1 MGTTI
6 RREPNLTSLPK
17 QATPHYENVLNF
29 KGLHVTDNPF
39 TADEASASDMLNVY
53 VDDNNA
59 LTVRPR
65 LEKSDDYDTI
75 IGDYTLIKVEPLK
88 NGKILLLLNGTT
100 PVVKLVINNTTYT
113 VSGVGTIN
121 VNTCNFYED
130 GDISVD
136 GKIYLFDENGAKYI
150 KKDGNAYVCGS
161 ISDIAYTP
169 TVEIDKDLE
178 LGVSTKKEEY
188 NVFTNKYKISYI
200 TKETPYDTNL
210 TEFLN
215 KKVTLNTKF
224 RNDTYSFI
232 PENIETIQFFKSPI
246 RAIPGVYSQISM
258 SNNGKILTYVDVQS
272 KQVYISNDYGLNF
285 EVYTASKDNVV
296 YIPSQI
302 LKAWVSGDGTCLIT
316 IDENGVL
323 TKFKNKIHIADVDL
337 TNLAYNNVTYSCI
350 RFGNSYLNNVYVT
363 TNYSGTKI
371 AFNYMFDI
379 ADEQTQH
386 MCIMCLND
394 DFTTM
399 HIHKKVTGGYLDKF
413 KYLSMNEDGD
423 YCVYWGSQHE
433 NAGIICTFNQNSQ
446 PNMNFRILSGA
457 PTDPTYPIYIKDNIS
472 AVLWLSNTSVGFIA
486 LASGL
491 GEYGLFVLNFEK
503 QQVLTNTNYS
513 IKQTSNYDY
522 THLFMAN
529 NAIYIAQP
537 NTNIMK
543 KYNFSVVDG
552 DYIITDVGLDIT
564 ATTTDC
570 PFNSKIFTTTI
581 IKNGILYDGSL
592 GNLYTNNGY
601 IDDINW
607 ISVEYSDYDIAYK
620 INKSTNYMVWRD
632 SLWLYGYKNQLG
644 WSGYVNGKR
653 DFTYFPEDQIFE
665 LGIDT
670 TPLGEKSDITGFNV
684 VGDNV
689 ASAYKRDKIYL
700 IQPTTINNKD
710 TYLYSECKAEQGNNT
725 MGQTVV
731 TPLSALPIQVN
742 RDGVFALTNLTN
754 VYAADK
760 VATLISGK
768 INEKFLKEDL
778 SNIKLIAFKYWLFIF
793 IPDNTSKVYV
803 YDDRFAEWYY
813 WELPI
818 KVLNVF
824 KTHDNLYCVSDDNV
838 VFKFN
843 PKEKLVNIDTS
854 DAITL
859 YYDDVYTEGE
869 DNCFDAYGVQGKNV
883 VWYWT
888 SQILPLNSVSHAKQL
903 SKTTFIVADSDVTD
917 GYAFNFSIKGW
928 RKKRTLVKS
937 SDLDGTV
944 YSVQATTK
952 RTNIN
957 RAHFIQLTVTNAML
971 ENHQLVLSKTLK
983 TDIDT
988 NDQKVRLIG
997 VSFKYKYLEV

>member
-1 MGTTI
+1 M
-6 RREPNLTSLPK
+6 
-17 QATPHYENVLNF
+17 
-29 KGLHVTDNPF
+29 HVTDNPF
-39 TADEASASDMLNVY
+39 IADEASASDMLNVY

-65 LEKSDDYDTI
+65 LEKNDDYDSI

-100 PVVKLVINNTTYT
+100 PVVKLIINNTTYT

-150 KKDGNAYVCGS
+150 KKDGSAYVCGS

-169 TVEIDKDLE
+169 TVEVNKDLA
-178 LGVSTKKEEY
+178 LGKTTEKEPYNAFST
-188 NVFTNKYKISYI
+188 NYKISYA
-200 TKETPYDTNL
+200 TKETPYDTDL
-210 TEFLN
+210 SVFVN
-215 KKVTLNTKF
+215 KKVTLNTAYNNVTKTF
-224 RNDTYSFI
+224 T
-232 PENIETIQFFKSPI
+232 PQNIETIQFWKTICGVDANIIENTHKSMDKSGKTLIYTIPEPI
-246 RAIPGVYSQISM
+246 
-258 SNNGKILTYVDVQS
+258 NKTYVS
-272 KQVYISNDYGLNF
+272 TDYGITF
-285 EVYTASKDNVV
+285 ELFSAIKDGVS
-296 YIPSQI
+296 YIPNDVI
-302 LKAWVSGDGTCLIT
+302 KAWVSGDGTT
-316 IDENGVL
+316 IVTLSASGVL
-323 TKFKNKIHIADVDL
+323 TRFKNKIYTGELDTVS
-337 TNLAYNNVTYSCI
+337 YVKNNITYSSTKPGTSVSYI
-350 RFGNSYLNNVYVT
+350 NDIMVSMNFTGN
-363 TNYSGTKI
+363 KI
-371 AFNYMFDI
+371 AFNYMFNMNGSAVKQNVMI
-379 ADEQTQH
+379 ADETLTVDKIYEMSASDNRAKYLYMNNNGNFCVYAGIDATTPAFIIDTTLSQMATSTQTNPNAFTIPYNDNYIGLA
-386 MCIMCLND
+386 MATSAANCAVWLND
-394 DFTTM
+394 ICFAFL
-399 HIHKKVTGGYLDKF
+399 GGYQTTGANPVVDKV
-413 KYLSMNEDGD
+413 
-423 YCVYWGSQHE
+423 CVVT
-433 NAGIICTFNQNSQ
+433 ITNST
-446 PNMNFRILSGA
+446 ILSGA
-457 PTDPTYPIYIKDNIS
+457 NFSLTSIDSNPFSNPHYPH
-472 AVLWLSNTSVGFIA
+472 
-486 LASGL
+486 
-491 GEYGLFVLNFEK
+491 LFVVNGYLYLSDNDN
-503 QQVLTNTNYS
+503 V
-513 IKQTSNYDY
+513 
-522 THLFMAN
+522 
-529 NAIYIAQP
+529 
-537 NTNIMK
+537 MK
-543 KYNFSVVDG
+543 KYELSVTNGSYIVNGNPVSLRANIDG
-552 DYIITDVGLDIT
+552 WVLENRLT
-564 ATTTDC
+564 
-570 PFNSKIFTTTI
+570 STTI
-581 IKNGILYDGSL
+581 ISGGIFYDINTSL
-592 GNLYTNNGY
+592 QRIYTNNNY
-601 IDDINW
+601 SKDIDW
-607 ISVEYSDYDIAYK
+607 LTVEYTDHTSDYK
-620 INKSTNYMVWRD
+620 INKSTNYAIWRD

-644 WSGYVNGKR
+644 WSGYVNGNR

-689 ASAYKRDKIYL
+689 ASAYKRNKIYL
-700 IQPTTINNKD
+700 IQPTTVNNRD
-710 TYLYSECKAEQGNNT
+710 TYLYSECKAEQGNDT

-793 IPDNTSKVYV
+793 IPSDISKVYV
-803 YDDRFAEWYY
+803 YDDRFSEWYY

-843 PKEKLVNIDTS
+843 SKEKLVNIDAS
-854 DAITL
+854 DAVTL
-859 YYDDVYTEGE
+859 YYDDVYVEGE